1 MNVWSGWLEVEGDSL
16 SKTLAASL
24 GSAQFIENFL
34 QSLSVSPVN
43 NTLTEVW
50 LSRMCIILHL
60 HI

>member
-1 MNVWSGWLEVEGDSL
+1 MCEVGDWKYRAIRL

-43 NTLTEVW
+43 NTLTEV
-50 LSRMCIILHL
+50 
-60 HI
+60 